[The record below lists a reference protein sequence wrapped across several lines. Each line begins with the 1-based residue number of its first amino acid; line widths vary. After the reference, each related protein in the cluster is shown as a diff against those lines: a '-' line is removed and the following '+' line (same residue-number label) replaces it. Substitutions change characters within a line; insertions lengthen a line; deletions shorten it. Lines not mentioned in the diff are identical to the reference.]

1 MKEPI
6 VGNWK
11 SEWSK
16 AQNSIFFFFL
26 STLVVYEEMETHSS
40 ILVWKITWT
49 ERLYISM
56 ILKFL
61 CWFFTVLLASHVG
74 FLVL

>member
-11 SEWSK
+11 RGEWSK

-40 ILVWKITWT
+40 SLVWKITWT
-49 ERLYISM
+49 EEPGGLH
-56 ILKFL
+56 
-61 CWFFTVLLASHVG
+61 SHGVTKSHK
-74 FLVL
+74 